1 MEPKREQAF
10 VGLFVVVAVGILVAT
25 GLSLSGV
32 FASSTTRYKT
42 YVSFA
47 GGLEPGSAVRYAG
60 GGSKVGR
67 VEELRID
74 PKDPTKIEMIFSV
87 QPDVPV
93 KTNTHVR
100 ILSFSPLGD
109 NHLEL
114 VPNPQ
119 AAPAAPSGST
129 LIADS
134 YTDFTALANS
144 LNELAP
150 QAKQLL
156 GTVNE
161 RAAELKVTIARVNDL
176 LNDRN
181 RENLSSTLA
190 TTRGMLEENRPK
202 IRSTLTHVDDLVVK
216 MQPLI
221 DDFKTTT
228 AKANQTLDHLDAT
241 ITENRPDIR
250 KAILQLRQTLSAAN
264 ELVGRLNSTLDANSE
279 NIDELLD
286 NLRAVTENLREFTD
300 TIKTRP
306 YSLIRITNPPDHKPG
321 GQH

>member
-10 VGLFVVVAVGILVAT
+10 VGLFVIIAVGILVAT

-32 FASSTTRYKT
+32 FASSSTRYKT

-60 GGSKVGR
+60 GGNKVGR

-74 PKDPTKIEMIFSV
+74 PKDPTQMEMIFSV
-87 QPDVPV
+87 QPDVPI

-114 VPNPQ
+114 KPNSQP
-119 AAPAAPSGST
+119 APAAPSGST
-129 LIADS
+129 LIADP
-134 YTDFTALANS
+134 YVDFSALADS
-144 LNELAP
+144 LNQLTP
-150 QAKQLL
+150 QAKQLI

-161 RAAELKVTIARVNDL
+161 RAVELKVTIARVNDL

-181 RENLSSTLA
+181 RDNLSATLA

-241 ITENRPDIR
+241 ITENRPDLH
-250 KAILQLRQTLSAAN
+250 KAVLQMRQTLSAAN
-264 ELVGRLNSTLDANSE
+264 ELVGRLNSTLDANTE

-286 NLRAVTENLREFTD
+286 NIRAVTENLREFTD

-321 GQH
+321 EQR